1 MKSRLIQIFMIPQL
15 NQLYHIIIH
24 RLKGIL
30 LLFIFAIASV
40 FTLNYCSKNDNSE
53 ELYYRFKVN
62 SADSI
67 WNYYS
72 ENRQSLDAWYL
83 SSLTSRLYFNHPKE
97 YEKLH
102 NYRTQYLKEH
112 PNDSLNAFYVL
123 DTTYTYLWNFDEKL
137 TPIAVSNLKKFKG
150 PEDNFYYQMTL
161 FNIYGSYH
169 FYVGELDS
177 SDKYFNMGF
186 ERASKVKLANYIYD
200 YSLNLG
206 ALATSRGF
214 YGVAADYFLIALK
227 NSETRDNA
235 MLYNNIATSYLQD
248 GKVEKAYYYIN
259 KNRTLLDPTNHT
271 YEGQI
276 AKLTYIGYLLE
287 VQKPREA
294 DKLLSVLSENEI
306 QPIYQG
312 ELFHKRFVCQ
322 MLKEKYKINTV
333 NMEQFLAEHANK
345 FVTYYSTILTNSSI
359 SILDYIEKNYS
370 IFSKLINEAEAN
382 IHFNELLPIAKYNY
396 FELRQFGYK
405 SQGDFAQAYSYSD
418 QSKVH
423 LSEHYALTDSIRV
436 ADLQQKF
443 TVSEFNEKLEA
454 SQAELDRK
462 KQELSLTVVVII
474 LMTVM
479 LVALVFQGKKLNAN
493 KTRLIEQQR
502 LLLES
507 RQRDLD
513 HLETEKELQAKIMS
527 ISEIIVSNGR
537 AILQIIRNSTNSN
550 LPEMIEIRQTLEQI
564 SLIDSAVDT
573 HVPPPIKEYRVD
585 EILSELGI
593 KEELTDSQMRIL
605 ALTLENYKAK
615 EIAVLMNL
623 SYAYVRNVQS
633 KLRKIFKDHGVEDFK
648 DLKL

>member
-1 MKSRLIQIFMIPQL
+1 MIPQL
-15 NQLYHIIIH
+15 TQLYHFIIH

-40 FTLNYCSKNDNSE
+40 FTLNNCSKNDNNE

-72 ENRQSLDAWYL
+72 ENRKSLDAWYL

-137 TPIAVSNLKKFKG
+137 TPIAINNLKKFKG

-186 ERASKVKLANYIYD
+186 ERASKVKLSNYIYD

-227 NSETRDNA
+227 NSEKRDNA
-235 MLYNNIATSYLQD
+235 MLFNNIATSYLQD

-294 DKLLSVLSENEI
+294 DKLLSVLNENEI

-345 FVTYYSTILTNSSI
+345 FVTYYSTILTNSSL
-359 SILDYIEKNYS
+359 SILNYIEKNYS
-370 IFSKLINEAEAN
+370 IFSKLINEADAN
-382 IHFNELLPIAKYNY
+382 INFNELLPIAKYNY
-396 FELRQFGYK
+396 FELKQYGFK
-405 SQGDFAQAYSYSD
+405 SQGNFAQAYSYSD
-418 QSKVH
+418 QSKEH
-423 LSEHYALTDSIRV
+423 LSEHYAQTDSIRV

-462 KQELSLTVVVII
+462 KQELTLTVVVII

-507 RQRDLD
+507 RQRDLE

-537 AILQIIRNSTNSN
+537 AILQIIRNSPNSN
-550 LPEMIEIRQTLEQI
+550 LPEMVEIRQTLEQI

-573 HVPPPIKEYRVD
+573 HVPPPIKEYKVD

-593 KEELTDSQMRIL
+593 KEDLTDSQMRIL
-605 ALTLENYKAK
+605 ALTLEHYKAK

>member
-1 MKSRLIQIFMIPQL
+1 MIPQL
-15 NQLYHIIIH
+15 NQLYHLIIN
-24 RLKGIL
+24 RLKGKL

-40 FTLNYCSKNDNSE
+40 ITLNNCSKNDNSE

-72 ENRQSLDAWYL
+72 ENIKSLDAWYL

-137 TPIAVSNLKKFKG
+137 TPIAINNLKKFKG

-186 ERASKVKLANYIYD
+186 ERASKVKLSNYIYD

-227 NSETRDNA
+227 NSEKRDNA
-235 MLYNNIATSYLQD
+235 MLFNNIATSYLQD

-294 DKLLSVLSENEI
+294 DKLLSVLNENEI

-345 FVTYYSTILTNSSI
+345 FVTYYSTILTNSSL
-359 SILDYIEKNYS
+359 SILNYIEKNYS
-370 IFSKLINEAEAN
+370 IFSKLINEADAN
-382 IHFNELLPIAKYNY
+382 INFNELLPIAKYNY
-396 FELRQFGYK
+396 FELKQFGFK
-405 SQGDFAQAYSYSD
+405 SQGNFAQAYSYSD

-423 LSEHYALTDSIRV
+423 LSEHYAQTDSIRV

-462 KQELSLTVVVII
+462 KQELTLTVVVII

-507 RQRDLD
+507 RQRDLE

-537 AILQIIRNSTNSN
+537 AILQIIRNSPNSN
-550 LPEMIEIRQTLEQI
+550 LPEMVEIRQTLEQI

-593 KEELTDSQMRIL
+593 KEDLTDSQMRIL

>member
-1 MKSRLIQIFMIPQL
+1 MQFNLHHTIHNVYNRFKRIF
-15 NQLYHIIIH
+15 
-24 RLKGIL
+24 L
-30 LLFIFAIASV
+30 LLLLVTASV
-40 FTLNYCSKNDNSE
+40 FTLNNCTQNDHEIENF
-53 ELYYRFKVN
+53 YRFKVN

-72 ENRQSLDAWYL
+72 ENKSSLAAWYL

-97 YEKLH
+97 YEKLY
-102 NYRTQYLKEH
+102 NYRTKYLSGH
-112 PNDSLNAFYVL
+112 PNDSLNAFFVL
-123 DTTYTYLWNFDEKL
+123 DTTYSYLWSFDEKL
-137 TPIAVSNLKKFKG
+137 TPIAVNNLKKFKG
-150 PEDNFYYQMTL
+150 LEDNFYYQMTL
-161 FNIYGSYH
+161 FNLFGSYH

-177 SDKYFNMGF
+177 ADNYFNKGF
-186 ERASKVKLANYIYD
+186 ERASKVNLPNYIYD

-227 NSETRDNA
+227 NSEKRDNA
-235 MLYNNIATSYLQD
+235 MLFNNIATSYLQD
-248 GKVEKAYYYIN
+248 GKVDKAYYYIN
-259 KNRTLLDPTNHT
+259 KNRNLLDPTNHT

-287 VQKPREA
+287 IQKPREA

-312 ELFHKRFVCQ
+312 ELFYKRLVCQ
-322 MLKEKYKINTV
+322 VLKEKYKINTV
-333 NMEQFLAEHANK
+333 NMEQFLAEHSNK
-345 FVTYYSTILTNSSI
+345 FITYYSTILTNSSP
-359 SILDYIEKNYS
+359 LLLEYIEKNYAL
-370 IFSKLINEAEAN
+370 FGRLIYEADTN
-382 IHFNELLPIAKYNY
+382 INFNELLPIAKYNY
-396 FELRQFGYK
+396 YELKQFGFK
-405 SQGDFAQAYSYSD
+405 SQGNLAQVYSFSD

-423 LSEHYALTDSIRV
+423 LSEHYAQTDSIRV

-462 KQELSLTVVVII
+462 KQELTLTVVVIM

-479 LVALVFQGKKLNAN
+479 LVALVFQGKKLNSN

-507 RQRDLD
+507 RQRDLE
-513 HLETEKELQAKIMS
+513 HLETEKELQAKILS
-527 ISEIIVSNGR
+527 ISEIIVNNGR
-537 AILQIIRNSTNSN
+537 AILQIIKNSPHSS
-550 LPEMIEIRQTLEQI
+550 LPEMVEIRQTLEQI

-573 HVPPPIKEYRVD
+573 HVPPPIKEYKVD
-585 EILSELGI
+585 EILHKLGI
-593 KEELTDSQMRIL
+593 TEELTDSQMRIL

>member
-1 MKSRLIQIFMIPQL
+1 MIPQL
-15 NQLYHIIIH
+15 NQLYHLIIN
-24 RLKGIL
+24 RLKGKL

-40 FTLNYCSKNDNSE
+40 ITLSNCSKNDNSE

-72 ENRQSLDAWYL
+72 ENRKSLDAWYL

-137 TPIAVSNLKKFKG
+137 TPIAINNLKKFKG

-186 ERASKVKLANYIYD
+186 ERASKVKLSNYIYD

-227 NSETRDNA
+227 NSEKRDNA
-235 MLYNNIATSYLQD
+235 MLFNNIATSYLQD

-294 DKLLSVLSENEI
+294 DKLLSVLNENEI

-345 FVTYYSTILTNSSI
+345 FVTYYSTILTNSSL
-359 SILDYIEKNYS
+359 SILNYIEKNYS
-370 IFSKLINEAEAN
+370 IFSKLINEADAN
-382 IHFNELLPIAKYNY
+382 INFNELLPIAKYNY
-396 FELRQFGYK
+396 FELKQFGFK
-405 SQGDFAQAYSYSD
+405 SQGNFAQAYSYSD

-423 LSEHYALTDSIRV
+423 LSEHYAQTDSIRV

-462 KQELSLTVVVII
+462 KQELTLTVVVII

-507 RQRDLD
+507 RQRDLE

-537 AILQIIRNSTNSN
+537 AILQIIRNSPNSN
-550 LPEMIEIRQTLEQI
+550 LPEMVEIRQTLEQI

-593 KEELTDSQMRIL
+593 KEDLTDSQMRIL

>member
-1 MKSRLIQIFMIPQL
+1 MLFKFTQFIQP
-15 NQLYHIIIH
+15 LYH
-24 RLKGIL
+24 RYKRIL
-30 LLFIFAIASV
+30 ILFVFIIASV
-40 FTLNYCSKNDNSE
+40 FTFNFCSKNDHE
-53 ELYYRFKVN
+53 EESFYRFKVN

-72 ENRQSLDAWYL
+72 ENKKSLPAWYL
-83 SSLTSRLYFNHPKE
+83 SSLTSRMYFNYPKE

-102 NYRTQYLKEH
+102 NHRTKYLSEH

-123 DTTYTYLWNFDEKL
+123 DTTYTYLWSFDEKL
-137 TPIAVSNLKKFKG
+137 TPIAVNNLKKFKG
-150 PEDNFYYQMTL
+150 LEDNFYYQMTL
-161 FNIYGSYH
+161 FNIFGSYH

-177 SDKYFNMGF
+177 ADKYFNKGF
-186 ERASKVKLANYIYD
+186 ERASKVKLSNYIYD

-227 NSETRDNA
+227 NSEKRDNA
-235 MLYNNIATSYLQD
+235 MLFNNIATSYLQD
-248 GKVEKAYYYIN
+248 GKVDKAYYYIN

-294 DKLLSVLSENEI
+294 DKLLSVLNENEI

-322 MLKEKYKINTV
+322 MLKEKYRINTV
-333 NMEQFLAEHANK
+333 NMEQFLAEHSNK
-345 FVTYYSTILTNSSI
+345 FVTYYSTILTNSST

-370 IFSKLINEAEAN
+370 IFARLIEEADAN
-382 IHFNELLPIAKYNY
+382 ISFNELLPIAKYNY
-396 FELRQFGYK
+396 YELKQFGFK
-405 SQGDFAQAYSYSD
+405 SKGNLAQAYAYSD

-423 LSEHYALTDSIRV
+423 LSEHYAQTDSIRV

-443 TVSEFNEKLEA
+443 TVSEFNEKLDA

-462 KQELSLTVVVII
+462 KQELTLTVVVII

-527 ISEIIVSNGR
+527 ISEIIVNNGR
-537 AILQIIRNSTNSN
+537 AILQIIKNSPHSS

-573 HVPPPIKEYRVD
+573 HVPPPIKEYRID
-585 EILSELGI
+585 EILNKLGI
-593 KEELTDSQMRIL
+593 TEELTDSQMRIL